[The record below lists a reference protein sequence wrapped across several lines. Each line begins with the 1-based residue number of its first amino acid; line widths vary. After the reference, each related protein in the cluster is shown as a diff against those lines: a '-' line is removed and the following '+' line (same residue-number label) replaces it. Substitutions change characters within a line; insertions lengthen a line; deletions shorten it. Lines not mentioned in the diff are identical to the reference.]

1 MIDNIIAYS
10 IRNKFIIGL
19 LVFGLIAWGL
29 FSLRQLPIDAVPDI
43 TNNQV
48 QLITQAPTL
57 AAQEV
62 EQFITYPVELAM
74 QNLPGVVEIRSISRF
89 GLSVVTVVFKEDMG
103 TYLPR
108 QLVSE
113 QLKVAEA
120 EIPAGLGT
128 PEMSPISTGL
138 GEIYQYALHVKPGF
152 DSLYSP
158 MELRSIQDWIVR
170 RQISGIEGVVEVN
183 SFGGFLKQYE
193 VAINPEQIRAMDVT
207 MAEVF
212 TAIESN
218 NQNTGGSYIEKG
230 PNAYFVRGEGLV
242 KSLADIERIV
252 VKNVGNIP
260 VRVSD
265 VAKVQFGHSPRY
277 GAMTSNGQGETV
289 GGIVMMLKGA
299 NSAEVIERVK
309 VRINQIQQ
317 SLPEGI
323 TIDPFIDR
331 TKLVDKTIKTVSTN
345 LIEGGLIVVFIL
357 VLLLG
362 NLRAGLVVASVI
374 PLAMLFAIAMMNVFG
389 VSANLMSLGAIDFGL
404 IVDGAVIIV
413 ESIVHRLH
421 THHKNQVLTQTEM
434 DESVKTSS
442 IKIRNSAAFGEII
455 ILIVY
460 LPILA
465 LVGIEGKMFGP
476 MAQTVSFA
484 ILGAFILS
492 LTYVPMMSAL
502 ALSKKI
508 VTKRT
513 IADRIMSVLQR
524 IYDPVIRF
532 SLRFRWP
539 VIGTV
544 VLLFGLSLWHFS
556 SMGGEFIPRLEE
568 GDLAI
573 NATIKTGSSL
583 SQTIETM
590 TRLEGILMKFPE
602 VDEIVTRIGAAE
614 IPTDPMSIETGDLI
628 IVLKD
633 KDEWTTTES
642 QEELVEK
649 MKEAMAVL
657 PGVNFEFSQPIEL
670 RFNELMT
677 GVRSD
682 IAIKIYGEDLDLLYQ
697 KGQEANAAIQGI
709 EGVGDT
715 KLEQIVGLPQMQVK
729 YDREKIA
736 QYGLT
741 IKDLNTLVRTAFA
754 GEVAGV
760 VFEGEKRF
768 DLVVRLEKAYRQ
780 DIQNLRELYL
790 SLPNGSSVPLEEV
803 ASISYQ
809 NAPMQISRDDTKRRI
824 VLGVNVRGRDVESL
838 VGEIEQTLQ
847 EKLKLPPGY
856 YITYGG
862 QFENLKEAKDRL
874 SIAVPVALL
883 LIFTLLYLTFHSFGQ
898 ALLIFTAIPL
908 SAIGGVWALSLR
920 GMPFSISAGVGFIAL
935 FGVAVLN
942 GIVLIGYFND
952 LKKEGIIDIRERIL
966 EGTRVRLR
974 PVIMTA
980 AVASLGFLPMALSSS
995 EGAEVQKPLAT
1006 VVIGGLITATL
1017 LTLIVLPILYRIFF
1031 DENKTKP
1038 RPTIG
1043 SGNALKGL
1051 LILCLS
1057 IPLASLAQRPLS
1069 AEEAV
1074 QVAIESHPSIQAAT
1088 LGIEQQRVLQ
1098 KSAVDLPSTSFS
1110 FGRGQF
1116 NTAAQDNQWQIN
1128 QRFSLPQVYQRQG
1141 ELLRAKTGLAERAK
1155 SISENE
1161 LRREVRLAYQVWHF
1175 WIEEQN
1181 QYDSLLAYYE
1191 DFVEAADLRFQT
1203 GESNQV
1209 ESQLAKAKF
1218 RQLQLDYQQVQSQIA
1233 NSHRVLQQWLNTTDS
1248 LMIPPNVNYGPI
1260 PISIDTSMNIG
1271 GNPTLT
1277 FIQQQERVAEQSYK
1291 VAQSQLLP
1299 QVSAG
1304 YFRQQIDGSNGFQG
1318 WQLGISV
1325 PLWFRAKQAES
1336 QAQAIEQGVRA
1347 KQVEN
1352 TQLRLGSEWDQL
1364 KRQYQ
1369 TANQQLIF
1377 YEAEGLNLAEEL
1389 AQSGRL
1395 AYRAGEIDYVA
1406 YIQNLDQAFSLRFSY
1421 LESILK
1427 INQAAIGLSYLLG
1440 I

>member
-1 MIDNIIAYS
+1 MIDQIIAYS

-19 LVFGLIAWGL
+19 FIIGLIAWGGY
-29 FSLRQLPIDAVPDI
+29 SLQQLSIDAVPDI

-48 QLITQAPTL
+48 QIITQTPTL

-89 GLSVVTVVFKEDMG
+89 GLSVVTVVFEENMG

-108 QLVSE
+108 QLVAE
-113 QLKVAEA
+113 QLKVAE
-120 EIPAGLGT
+120 EDIPKGLGS
-128 PEMSPISTGL
+128 PEMAPISTGL
-138 GEIYQYALHVKPGF
+138 GEIYQYALQVQPGY
-152 DSLYSP
+152 DSLYFP
-158 MELRSIQDWIVR
+158 MELRSIQDWIVK
-170 RQISGIEGVVEVN
+170 RQISGVEGVIEVN

-193 VAINPEQIRAMDVT
+193 VSINPEQLRAMNVT

-212 TAIESN
+212 KAVEMN

-242 KSLADIERIV
+242 KSLRDIEQIV
-252 VKNVGNIP
+252 VKTVENIP
-260 VRVSD
+260 VRVID
-265 VAKVQFGHSPRY
+265 VATVRFGHAPRY
-277 GAMTSNGQGETV
+277 GAMTSNGEGETV

-309 VRINQIQQ
+309 ERIEQIQQ
-317 SLPEGI
+317 SLPKGI

-331 TKLVDKTIKTVSTN
+331 TKLVNKTIKTVSTN
-345 LIEGGLIVVFIL
+345 LIEGGLIVIFIL

-374 PLAMLFAIAMMNVFG
+374 PLSMLFAISMMNLFG

-421 THHKNQVLTQTEM
+421 VHHKDRLLTQAEM
-434 DESVKTSS
+434 DESVKTSA

-502 ALSKKI
+502 ALSKQI
-508 VTKRT
+508 QVKRT
-513 IADRIMSVLQR
+513 IADRIMAVLQR
-524 IYDPVIRF
+524 LYDPVIRF
-532 SLRFRWP
+532 SLRFKWL
-539 VIGTV
+539 VIGAAF
-544 VLLFGLSLWHFS
+544 LLFVLSLWRFS
-556 SMGGEFIPRLEE
+556 MMGGEFIPRLEE

-590 TRLEGILMKFPE
+590 SRLEGILMKFPE
-602 VDEIVTRIGAAE
+602 VEEIVTRIGAAE
-614 IPTDPMSIETGDLI
+614 IPTDPMPIESGDLI

-633 KDEWTTTES
+633 KDEWTINRS
-642 QEELVEK
+642 QEVLVEE
-649 MKEAMAVL
+649 MKAAMAII

-682 IAIKIYGEDLDLLYQ
+682 IAIKIYGEDLDVLYQ
-697 KGQEANAAIQGI
+697 KGQEANTFIQGI
-709 EGVGDT
+709 EGIGDT
-715 KLEQIVGLPQMQVK
+715 KLEQIVGLPQMLVR
-729 YDREKIA
+729 YDRDKIA
-736 QYGLT
+736 QYGLN
-741 IKDLNTLVRTAFA
+741 IHELNTLVRTGFG
-754 GEVAGV
+754 GETAGV
-760 VFEGEKRF
+760 VFEGERRF
-768 DLVVRLEKAYRQ
+768 DLVVRLDKAYRQ
-780 DIQNLRELYL
+780 NIQNLRELYL
-790 SLPNGSSVPLEEV
+790 TLPNGNSVPLEEV
-803 ASISYQ
+803 ADIEYQ

-824 VLGVNVRGRDVESL
+824 VLGVNARGRDVESL
-838 VGEIEQTLQ
+838 VGEIEQRLRTQLS
-847 EKLKLPPGY
+847 LPPGY

-862 QFENLKEAKDRL
+862 QFENLQEAKARL
-874 SIAVPVALL
+874 SVAVPVALL
-883 LIFTLLYLTFHSFGQ
+883 LIFTLLYLTFHSLGQ

-908 SAIGGVWALSLR
+908 SAIGGIWALTLR

-952 LKKEGIIDIRERIL
+952 LKKEGISDIRERIL

-1017 LTLIVLPILYRIFF
+1017 LTLIVLPILYSLFF
-1031 DENKTKP
+1031 REKTQPPSASSTTTKLSV
-1038 RPTIG
+1038 I
-1043 SGNALKGL
+1043 L
-1051 LILCLS
+1051 LFFFLS
-1057 IPLASLAQRPLS
+1057 IPFSGEAQQKLSSEQAIDLALKNYPSI
-1069 AEEAV
+1069 EAARL
-1074 QVAIESHPSIQAAT
+1074 QVAKQAT
-1088 LGIEQQRVLQ
+1088 LRKG
-1098 KSAVDLPSTSFS
+1098 AFDLPATSIT

-1116 NTAAQDNQWQIN
+1116 NTAAQDQQWQVS
-1128 QRFSLPQVYQRQG
+1128 QSFALPQTYIRKGQ
-1141 ELLRAKTGLAERAK
+1141 LLDARTKLAQLSQEEK
-1155 SISENE
+1155 ENE
-1161 LRREVRLAYQVWHF
+1161 LRRQVRYAYFMTHYLANRL
-1175 WIEEQN
+1175 I
-1181 QYDSLLAYYE
+1181 QYDSLIQYYE
-1191 DFVEAADLRFQT
+1191 DFVSAADLKFQT

-1209 ESQLAKAKF
+1209 EKQSAETRYHQLVLD
-1218 RQLQLDYQQVQSQIA
+1218 RQQLISQITM
-1233 NSHRVLQQWLNTTDS
+1233 SHQALQGWLNTRDS
-1248 LMIPPNVNYGPI
+1248 LVIMPDEALLTLPVLLDSTSVNHP
-1260 PISIDTSMNIG
+1260 S
-1271 GNPTLT
+1271 LQVAH
-1277 FIQQQERVAEQSYK
+1277 QQIV
-1291 VAQSQLLP
+1291 VAQQAQRFSQTNFLP
-1299 QVSAG
+1299 QLSLG
-1304 YFRQQIDGSNGFQG
+1304 YFRQQIDGVSGFNG
-1318 WQLGISV
+1318 WQIGLSL
-1325 PLWFRAKQAES
+1325 PLWFKAKRATVQAANIQQNIHQRQAETVDLTL
-1336 QAQAIEQGVRA
+1336 Q
-1347 KQVEN
+1347 
-1352 TQLRLGSEWDQL
+1352 TQW
-1364 KRQYQ
+1364 
-1369 TANQQLIF
+1369 NQQEQQLNTLRQQLNF
-1377 YEAEGLNLAEEL
+1377 YEQQGLKLAMDL
-1389 AQSGRL
+1389 VQSSTL
-1395 AYRAGEIDYVA
+1395 AYREGEIDYVA
-1406 YIQNLDQAFSLRFSY
+1406 YVQQLDRAFELRLAYQKSQWQY
-1421 LESILK
+1421 
-1427 INQAAIGLSYLLG
+1427 NQSVIELLFLLG
-1440 I
+1440 L

>member
-19 LVFGLIAWGL
+19 LVLGLVAWGL
-29 FSLRQLPIDAVPDI
+29 YSLRQLPIDAVPDI

-113 QLKVAEA
+113 QLKIAEA
-120 EIPAGLGT
+120 EIPPGLGS
-128 PEMSPISTGL
+128 PEMAPISTGL
-138 GEIYQYALHVKPGF
+138 GEIYQYALHVKPGY
-152 DSLYSP
+152 DSLYTP

-170 RQISGIEGVVEVN
+170 RQLSGVDGVVEVN

-193 VAINPEQIRAMDVT
+193 VAVNPEQLRAMNVT

-212 TAIESN
+212 QAVEKN

-242 KSLADIERIV
+242 KSLKDIEKIP
-252 VKNVGNIP
+252 VKTVENIP
-260 VRVSD
+260 VRISD

-277 GAMTSNGQGETV
+277 GAMTSNGEGETV

-299 NSAEVIERVK
+299 NSAEVIERVQA
-309 VRINQIQQ
+309 RIEQIQQ

-331 TKLVDKTIKTVSTN
+331 SKLVNKTISTVSTN

-413 ESIVHRLH
+413 ESIVHRLYK
-421 THHKNQVLTQTEM
+421 HHKNGLLTQAEM
-434 DESVKTSS
+434 DESVKTSA

-465 LVGIEGKMFGP
+465 LVGIEGKMFRP

-502 ALSKKI
+502 VLSKK
-508 VTKRT
+508 VDVKQT
-513 IADRIMSVLQR
+513 IADRIIAVLQR
-524 IYDPVIRF
+524 IYDPVLRF
-532 SLRFRWP
+532 SLRLKWQ
-539 VIGTV
+539 VIGITI
-544 VLLFGLSLWHFS
+544 LLFGLSLWRFS
-556 SMGGEFIPRLEE
+556 NMGGEFIPRLEE

-590 TRLEGILMKFPE
+590 NRLEGVLMKFPE
-602 VDEIVTRIGAAE
+602 VEEIVTRIGAAE
-614 IPTDPMSIETGDLI
+614 IPTDPMPIETGDLI

-633 KDEWTTTES
+633 KEAWTTTDS
-642 QEELVEK
+642 QEELVEQ
-649 MKEAMAVL
+649 MKAAMAVI

-682 IAIKIYGEDLDLLYQ
+682 IAIKIYGEDLELLYQ

-715 KLEQIVGLPQMQVK
+715 KLEQIVGLPQMQVQ
-729 YDREKIA
+729 YDRDKIA
-736 QYGLT
+736 QYGLN
-741 IKDLNTLVRTAFA
+741 IEDLNTLVRTAFA
-754 GEVAGV
+754 GEAAGV

-790 SLPNGSSVPLEEV
+790 SLPNGSSVPLHEIAKIE
-803 ASISYQ
+803 YK

-824 VLGVNVRGRDVESL
+824 VLGVNARGRDVESL
-838 VGEIEQTLQ
+838 VEEIEQTLQ
-847 EKLKLPPGY
+847 AKVDLPPGY

-862 QFENLKEAKDRL
+862 QFENLQEAKDRL

-883 LIFTLLYLTFHSFGQ
+883 LIFTLLYLTFHSLGQ

-908 SAIGGVWALSLR
+908 SAIGGIWALTLR
-920 GMPFSISAGVGFIAL
+920 GMPFSISAGIGFIAL

-952 LKKEGIIDIRERIL
+952 LKKEGMDDIWQRIL

-980 AVASLGFLPMALSSS
+980 AVASLGFLPMALSTS

-1017 LTLIVLPILYRIFF
+1017 LTLIVLPVLYQIFF
-1031 DENKTKP
+1031 DENRSKFW
-1038 RPTIG
+1038 PTS
-1043 SGNALKGL
+1043 SGNMLKGL

-1057 IPLASLAQRPLS
+1057 IPLVGMAQRPIH

-1074 QVAIESHPSIQAAT
+1074 QLALENHPSIQAAS
-1088 LGIEQQRVLQ
+1088 LEVERQEVLQ
-1098 KSAVDLPSTSFS
+1098 KSALDLPATSFS

-1116 NTAAQDNQWQIN
+1116 NTGAQDNQWQISQN
-1128 QRFSLPQVYQRQG
+1128 FSLPQVYQRNG
-1141 ELLRAKTGLAERAK
+1141 ELLKAQTSLSERAK
-1155 SISENE
+1155 AISENE
-1161 LRREVRLAYQVWHF
+1161 LRKEVRLAYQTWHF
-1175 WIEEQN
+1175 WLEQRN
-1181 QYDSLLAYYE
+1181 LYDSLLVYYQ
-1191 DFVEAADLRFQT
+1191 DFLVAADLRFQT

-1218 RQLQLDYQQVQSQIA
+1218 QQIQLDYQQVLGQVA
-1233 NSHRVLQQWLNTTDS
+1233 MSHRVLQQWLNTPDS
-1248 LMIPPNVNYGPI
+1248 LTIPANVIFASLSLPQDSATILAQNPN
-1260 PISIDTSMNIG
+1260 
-1271 GNPTLT
+1271 LA
-1277 FIQQQERVAEQSYK
+1277 FAQQQIVVAEKSQQ
-1291 VAQSQLLP
+1291 VAQSKLLP
-1299 QVSAG
+1299 QLSAG
-1304 YFRQQIDGSNGFQG
+1304 YFRQQIDGASGFQG
-1318 WQLGISV
+1318 WQVGVSV
-1325 PLWFRAKQAES
+1325 PLWFQAKQAES
-1336 QAQAIEQGVRA
+1336 QAQAVEQKVISSQAEDTR
-1347 KQVEN
+1347 
-1352 TQLRLGSEWDQL
+1352 LRLHSAWDQL
-1364 KRQYQ
+1364 FQQYQ
-1369 TANQQLIF
+1369 TAQQQLAF
-1377 YEAEGLNLAEEL
+1377 YETEGLKLAEDL
-1389 AQSGRL
+1389 VQSGTL

-1406 YIQNLDQAFSLRFSY
+1406 FIQNLDQAFALRKSY
-1421 LESILK
+1421 LNSILGT
-1427 INQAAIGLSYLLG
+1427 NQAVIGISYLSG

>member
-19 LVFGLIAWGL
+19 LVLGLVGWGL
-29 FSLRQLPIDAVPDI
+29 YSLQQLPIDAVPDI

-89 GLSVVTVVFKEDMG
+89 GLSVVTVVFREDMG

-138 GEIYQYALHVKPGF
+138 GEIYQYALHVKPGY

-170 RQISGIEGVVEVN
+170 RQLSGVDGVVEVN

-193 VAINPEQIRAMDVT
+193 VAVNPEQLRAMNVT
-207 MAEVF
+207 MAEVYQ
-212 TAIESN
+212 AVEKN

-242 KSLADIERIV
+242 KSLKDIEKIP
-252 VKNVGNIP
+252 VKTVENIP
-260 VRVSD
+260 VRISD

-277 GAMTSNGQGETV
+277 GAMTSNGEGETV

-299 NSAEVIERVK
+299 NSAEVIERVQT
-309 VRINQIQQ
+309 RIEQIQQ

-331 TKLVDKTIKTVSTN
+331 SKLVDKTIKTVSTN

-421 THHKNQVLTQTEM
+421 NQHKNKVLTQEEM
-434 DESVKTSS
+434 DESVKTSA
-442 IKIRNSAAFGEII
+442 IRIRNSAAFGEII

-465 LVGIEGKMFGP
+465 LVGIEGKMFTP

-502 ALSKKI
+502 ALSKK
-508 VTKRT
+508 VVEKRT
-513 IADRIMSVLQR
+513 IADRIISVLQR
-524 IYDPVIRF
+524 VYDPAIRF
-532 SLRFRWP
+532 SLRFRWL
-539 VIGTV
+539 VIGSAV
-544 VLLFGLSLWHFS
+544 ILFGLSLWRFS
-556 SMGGEFIPRLEE
+556 AMGGEFIPRLEE

-590 TRLEGILMKFPE
+590 NRLEGILMKFPE
-602 VDEIVTRIGAAE
+602 VEEIVTRIGAAE
-614 IPTDPMSIETGDLI
+614 IPTDPMPIEAGDLI

-649 MKEAMAVL
+649 MKEAMAVI

-682 IAIKIYGEDLDLLYQ
+682 IAIKIYGEDLQLLYQ
-697 KGQEANAAIQGI
+697 KGQEANAAVQNID
-709 EGVGDT
+709 GVGDT
-715 KLEQIVGLPQMQVK
+715 KLEQIVGLPQMQVQ
-729 YDREKIA
+729 YNRDKIA
-736 QYGLT
+736 QYGLN
-741 IKDLNTLVRTAFA
+741 IEDLNTLVRTAFA

-790 SLPNGSSVPLEEV
+790 TLPNGNSVPLNEI
-803 ASISYQ
+803 ASIEYQ

-824 VLGVNVRGRDVESL
+824 VLGVNARGRDVESL
-838 VGEIEQTLQ
+838 VGEIKQTLQ
-847 EKLKLPPGY
+847 AEVDLPPGY

-862 QFENLKEAKDRL
+862 QFENLQEAKDRL

-908 SAIGGVWALSLR
+908 SAIGGIWALSLR
-920 GMPFSISAGVGFIAL
+920 GMPFSISAGIGFIAL

-952 LKKEGIIDIRERIL
+952 LKKEGMNDIRQRIL

-980 AVASLGFLPMALSSS
+980 AVASLGFLPMALSTS

-1017 LTLIVLPILYRIFF
+1017 LTLVVLPVLYQIFF
-1031 DENKTKP
+1031 DEDRSKARPNASGTMLKT
-1038 RPTIG
+1038 
-1043 SGNALKGL
+1043 L
-1051 LILCLS
+1051 LVLCLS
-1057 IPLASLAQRPLS
+1057 IPLASMAQRPVS

-1074 QVAIESHPSIQAAT
+1074 QLALENHPSIQAAS
-1088 LGIEQQRVLQ
+1088 LGVERQQALQ
-1098 KSAVDLPSTSFS
+1098 KSALNLPATSIS
-1110 FGRGQF
+1110 YGRGQF
-1116 NTAAQDNQWQIN
+1116 NTSAQDNQWQIN
-1128 QRFSLPQVYQRQG
+1128 QSFSLPQVYQRNG
-1141 ELLRAKTGLAERAK
+1141 ELLQAQTDLAEHAK
-1155 SISENE
+1155 DISKNE
-1161 LRREVRLAYQVWHF
+1161 LRREVRMAYQAWHF
-1175 WIEEQN
+1175 WLEQRK
-1181 QYDSLLAYYE
+1181 QYDSLLTYYQ
-1191 DFVEAADLRFQT
+1191 DFLDAADLRFQT
-1203 GESNQV
+1203 GESNLV

-1218 RQLQLDYQQVQSQIA
+1218 QQIQLNYQQVLSEVA
-1233 NSHRVLQQWLNTTDS
+1233 MSHRTLQQWLNTTDS
-1248 LMIPPNVNYGPI
+1248 LMVPPHIGFASFSLPG
-1260 PISIDTSMNIG
+1260 DTVSNTG
-1271 GNPTLT
+1271 KNPNLA
-1277 FIQQQERVAEQSYK
+1277 FVQQQIMVAEKSQK
-1291 VAQSQLLP
+1291 VAQAELLP
-1299 QVSAG
+1299 QLSAG
-1304 YFRQQIDGSNGFQG
+1304 YFRQQIDGANGFQG
-1318 WQLGISV
+1318 WQIGISV

-1336 QAQAIEQGVRA
+1336 QAQAIERKVISSQAEG
-1347 KQVEN
+1347 
-1352 TQLRLGSEWDQL
+1352 TQLRLSSAWDQL
-1364 KRQYQ
+1364 HQQYQ
-1369 TANQQLIF
+1369 TARQQLAF
-1377 YEAEGLNLAEEL
+1377 YETDGLQLAEDL
-1389 AQSGRL
+1389 VQTGRL
-1395 AYRAGEIDYVA
+1395 AYLAGEIDYVA
-1406 YIQNLDQAFSLRFSY
+1406 YIQNLDQAFTLRQSY

-1427 INQAAIGLSYLLG
+1427 TNQAAIGLSYILG

>member
-19 LVFGLIAWGL
+19 LVLGLIGWGL
-29 FSLRQLPIDAVPDI
+29 YSLRQLPIDAVPDI

-48 QLITQAPTL
+48 QLITQTSTL

-89 GLSVVTVVFKEDMG
+89 GLSVVTVVFREDMG

-113 QLKVAEA
+113 QLKLAEA
-120 EIPAGLGT
+120 EIPPGLGS

-138 GEIYQYALHVKPGF
+138 GEIYQYALHVKPGY

-170 RQISGIEGVVEVN
+170 RQLSGVDGVVEVN

-193 VAINPEQIRAMDVT
+193 VAVNPEQLRAMNVT

-212 TAIESN
+212 QAVEKN

-242 KSLADIERIV
+242 RSLKDIEKIP
-252 VKNVGNIP
+252 VKTVENIP
-260 VRVSD
+260 VRISD

-277 GAMTSNGQGETV
+277 GAMTSNGEGETV

-299 NSAEVIERVK
+299 NSAEVIERVQT
-309 VRINQIQQ
+309 RIEQIQQ
-317 SLPEGI
+317 SLPEGT

-331 TKLVDKTIKTVSTN
+331 SKLVNKTIKTVSTN

-421 THHKNQVLTQTEM
+421 TQHKNQVLTQAEM

-465 LVGIEGKMFGP
+465 LVGIEGKMFAP

-508 VTKRT
+508 EVKRT
-513 IADRIMSVLQR
+513 IADRIIEVLQR
-524 IYDPVIRF
+524 IYDPAIRF
-532 SLRFRWP
+532 SLRFRSL
-539 VIGTV
+539 VIGV
-544 VLLFGLSLWHFS
+544 AIILFGLSLWRFS
-556 SMGGEFIPRLEE
+556 NMGGEFIPRLEE

-590 TRLEGILMKFPE
+590 NRLEGILMKFPE
-602 VDEIVTRIGAAE
+602 VEEIVTRIGAAE
-614 IPTDPMSIETGDLI
+614 IPTDPMPIEAGDLI

-633 KDEWTTTES
+633 KDEWTANDN

-649 MKEAMAVL
+649 MKEAMAVI

-682 IAIKIYGEDLDLLYQ
+682 IAIKIYGEDLQLLYQ

-709 EGVGDT
+709 DGVGDT
-715 KLEQIVGLPQMQVK
+715 KLEQIVGLPQMQVQ
-729 YDREKIA
+729 YDRDKIA
-736 QYGLT
+736 QYGLN
-741 IKDLNTLVRTAFA
+741 IEDLNTLVRTAFA
-754 GEVAGV
+754 GEAAGV

-768 DLVVRLEKAYRQ
+768 DLVVRLEKAFRQ

-790 SLPNGSSVPLEEV
+790 TLPNGNSVPLNEI
-803 ASISYQ
+803 ASIEYQ

-824 VLGVNVRGRDVESL
+824 VLGVNARGRDVESL

-847 EKLKLPPGY
+847 TKVDLPPGY

-862 QFENLKEAKDRL
+862 QFENLQEAKARL
-874 SIAVPVALL
+874 SVAVPVALL
-883 LIFTLLYLTFHSFGQ
+883 LIFTLLYLTFHSLGQ

-908 SAIGGVWALSLR
+908 SAIGGIWALTLR

-952 LKKEGIIDIRERIL
+952 LKKEGMNDIRQRIL

-980 AVASLGFLPMALSSS
+980 AVASLGFLPMALSTS

-1017 LTLIVLPILYRIFF
+1017 LTLLVLPVLYRIFF
-1031 DENKTKP
+1031 DENRSKAQP
-1038 RPTIG
+1038 SASGTI
-1043 SGNALKGL
+1043 LKGL
-1051 LILCLS
+1051 FAICLS
-1057 IPLASLAQRPLS
+1057 IPLASMAQRPLS

-1074 QVAIESHPSIQAAT
+1074 QLALDKHPSIQTAV
-1088 LGIEQQRVLQ
+1088 LGVERQQALQ
-1098 KSAVDLPSTSFS
+1098 KSAFDLPATSLS
-1110 FGRGQF
+1110 YGRGQF
-1116 NTAAQDNQWQIN
+1116 NTAALDNQWQLS
-1128 QRFSLPQVYQRQG
+1128 QRFSLPQVYQRNG
-1141 ELLRAKTGLAERAK
+1141 ELLKAKTDLAERAK
-1155 SISENE
+1155 DISENE
-1161 LRREVRLAYQVWHF
+1161 LRREVRLAYQTWHF
-1175 WIEEQN
+1175 WLEQRN
-1181 QYDSLLAYYE
+1181 QYDSLLVYYQ
-1191 DFVEAADLRFQT
+1191 DFLDAADLRFQT

-1218 RQLQLDYQQVQSQIA
+1218 QQIQLDYQQVLSQIA
-1233 NSHRVLQQWLNTTDS
+1233 MSHRTLQQWLSTTDS
-1248 LMIPPNVNYGPI
+1248 LMVPLNTVYSSFPLPGGAA
-1260 PISIDTSMNIG
+1260 SNIG
-1271 GNPTLT
+1271 GNPDLI
-1277 FIQQQERVAEQSYK
+1277 FVEQQIMVAEKSQK
-1291 VAQSQLLP
+1291 VAQAQLLP
-1299 QVSAG
+1299 QFSAG
-1304 YFRQQIDGSNGFQG
+1304 YFRQQIDGASGFQG
-1318 WQLGISV
+1318 WQVGISV
-1325 PLWFRAKQAES
+1325 PLWLRAKKAES
-1336 QAQAIEQGVRA
+1336 QAHAIERKVIASQAEDTR
-1347 KQVEN
+1347 
-1352 TQLRLGSEWDQL
+1352 LRLSSAWDQL
-1364 KRQYQ
+1364 HRQYQ
-1369 TANQQLIF
+1369 TARQQLTF
-1377 YEAEGLNLAEEL
+1377 YETEGLKLAEDL
-1389 AQSGRL
+1389 VQSGTL

-1406 YIQNLDQAFSLRFSY
+1406 YIQNLDQAFALRISY
-1421 LESILK
+1421 LESIRK
-1427 INQAAIGLSYLLG
+1427 TNQAVIGLSYLLG

>member
-19 LVFGLIAWGL
+19 LVFGLVAWGL
-29 FSLRQLPIDAVPDI
+29 YSLRQLPIDAVPDI

-74 QNLPGVVEIRSISRF
+74 QNLPGVEEIRSISRF
-89 GLSVVTVVFKEDMG
+89 GLSVVTVVFKEEMG

-120 EIPAGLGT
+120 EIPTGLGS

-193 VAINPEQIRAMDVT
+193 VAINPEQIRAMNVT

-242 KSLADIERIV
+242 KSLSDIEGIV
-252 VKNVGNIP
+252 VKNIGSIP
-260 VRVSD
+260 VLVSD
-265 VAKVQFGHSPRY
+265 VAKVHFGHSPRY

-299 NSAEVIERVK
+299 NSAEVIERIK
-309 VRINQIQQ
+309 SRIIQIQQ
-317 SLPEGI
+317 NLPEGI

-421 THHKNQVLTQTEM
+421 THHKNQVLTQAEM
-434 DESVKTSS
+434 DESVKISS

-492 LTYVPMMSAL
+492 LTYVPMMTAL

-508 VTKRT
+508 EIKLTV
-513 IADRIMSVLQR
+513 ADRIMSLFQR
-524 IYDPVIRF
+524 IYDPILQF
-532 SLRFRWP
+532 SLRFRWL
-539 VIGTV
+539 VIGIV
-544 VLLFGLSLWHFS
+544 VVLFGLSLWKFS

-590 TRLEGILMKFPE
+590 NRLEGILMKFPE

-614 IPTDPMSIETGDLI
+614 IPTDPMPIESGDLI

-633 KDEWTTTES
+633 KEEWTTTDS
-642 QEELVEK
+642 QEELVEQ
-649 MKEAMAVL
+649 MKAAMAVI

-697 KGQEANAAIQGI
+697 QGQEANAAIQGI
-709 EGVGDT
+709 LGVGDT
-715 KLEQIVGLPQMQVK
+715 KLEQISGLPQMQVQ

-790 SLPNGSSVPLEEV
+790 SMPNGSSVPLEEV

-824 VLGVNVRGRDVESL
+824 VLGVNARGRDVESL
-838 VGEIEQTLQ
+838 VEEIEQALH
-847 EKLKLPPGY
+847 EKLNLPPGY
-856 YITYGG
+856 YVTYGG
-862 QFENLKEAKDRL
+862 QFENLKEAKARL

-908 SAIGGVWALSLR
+908 SAIGGIWALTLR
-920 GMPFSISAGVGFIAL
+920 GMPFSISAGIGFIAL

-952 LKKEGIIDIRERIL
+952 LKKEGILDIRQRIL

-1006 VVIGGLITATL
+1006 VVIGGLITATF
-1017 LTLIVLPILYRIFF
+1017 LTLIVLPVLYRIFF
-1031 DENKTKP
+1031 NGKRSKSQTTSFGKL
-1038 RPTIG
+1038 I
-1043 SGNALKGL
+1043 KGL
-1051 LILCLS
+1051 LFLCLS
-1057 IPLASLAQRPLS
+1057 IPMASMAQRTIDPQG
-1069 AEEAV
+1069 AV
-1074 QVAIESHPSIQAAT
+1074 QLALENHPSVQAASFAV
-1088 LGIEQQRVLQ
+1088 ERQKVLQ
-1098 KSAVDLPSTSFS
+1098 KSAFDLPTTSFS

-1116 NTAAQDNQWQIN
+1116 NTSSLDNQWQIS
-1128 QRFSLPQVYQRQG
+1128 QDFSLPQVYQRHG
-1141 ELLRAKTGLAERAK
+1141 ELLKAQTSLAERGK
-1155 SISENE
+1155 TINENE
-1161 LRREVRLAYQVWHF
+1161 LRKEVRLAFQTWHF
-1175 WIEEQN
+1175 WIEQR
-1181 QYDSLLAYYE
+1181 QLYDSLLSNYQE
-1191 DFVEAADLRFQT
+1191 FVEAADLRFQT
-1203 GESNQV
+1203 GESNLV

-1218 RQLQLDYQQVQSQIA
+1218 QQLQLDFQQVLGQVA
-1233 NSHRVLQQWLNTTDS
+1233 MSHRVLQQWLNTTDS
-1248 LMIPPNVNYGPI
+1248 LVMLPNTDFVLLPLSQDSA
-1260 PISIDTSMNIG
+1260 SILAH
-1271 GNPTLT
+1271 NPNLV
-1277 FIQQQERVAEQSYK
+1277 FVQQQLIVAEKSQK
-1291 VAQSQLLP
+1291 VAQAKLLP
-1299 QVSAG
+1299 TFSAG
-1304 YFRQQIDGSNGFQG
+1304 YFRQQIDGANGFQG
-1318 WQLGISV
+1318 WQASISV

-1336 QAQAIEQGVRA
+1336 QAQAIEQNVISTQA
-1347 KQVEN
+1347 EN
-1352 TQLRLGSEWDQL
+1352 TRLRLNSAWDQL
-1364 KRQYQ
+1364 FQQYL
-1369 TANQQLIF
+1369 TARQQLTY
-1377 YEAEGLNLAEEL
+1377 YETEGLQLAESL
-1389 AQSGRL
+1389 VQNGTL
-1395 AYRAGEIDYVA
+1395 AYREGEIDYVA
-1406 YIQNLDQAFSLRFSY
+1406 YIQNLDQAFLLRKSY

-1427 INQAAIGLSYLLG
+1427 SNQAVIGFSYLSG

>member
-19 LVFGLIAWGL
+19 LVIGLIAWGL
-29 FSLRQLPIDAVPDI
+29 YSLRQLPIDAVPDI

-74 QNLPGVVEIRSISRF
+74 QNLPGVIEIRSISRF

-120 EIPAGLGT
+120 EIPDGLGV

-138 GEIYQYALHVKPGF
+138 GEIYQYALHVSPGY

-170 RQISGIEGVVEVN
+170 RQLSGVEGVVEVN

-193 VAINPEQIRAMDVT
+193 VAVNPEQLRAMNVT
-207 MAEVF
+207 IAEVYQ
-212 TAIESN
+212 AVEKN

-242 KSLADIERIV
+242 KSLKDIEKIP
-252 VKNVGNIP
+252 VKTVENIP
-260 VRVSD
+260 VRISD

-277 GAMTSNGQGETV
+277 GAMTSNGKGETV

-299 NSAEVIERVK
+299 NSAEVIERVQA
-309 VRINQIQQ
+309 RIEQIQQ

-331 TKLVDKTIKTVSTN
+331 SKLVGKTIKTVSTN

-421 THHKNQVLTQTEM
+421 TQHKNQVLTQAEM
-434 DESVKTSS
+434 DESVKTSA

-465 LVGIEGKMFGP
+465 LVGIEGKMFAP

-502 ALSKKI
+502 ALSKN
-508 VTKRT
+508 VEVKRT
-513 IADRIMSVLQR
+513 IADRIIAALQR
-524 IYDPVIRF
+524 LYDPAIHF
-532 SLRFRWP
+532 SLRFRWL
-539 VIGTV
+539 VIGSAV
-544 VLLFGLSLWHFS
+544 ILFGLSLWRFS
-556 SMGGEFIPRLEE
+556 AMGGEFIPRLEE

-590 TRLEGILMKFPE
+590 NRLEGILMKFPE
-602 VDEIVTRIGAAE
+602 VEEIVTRIGAAE
-614 IPTDPMSIETGDLI
+614 IPTDPMPIEAGDLI

-649 MKEAMAVL
+649 MKEAMAVI

-682 IAIKIYGEDLDLLYQ
+682 IAIKIYGEDLEFLYQ

-709 EGVGDT
+709 NGVGDT

-729 YDREKIA
+729 YDRDKIA
-736 QYGLT
+736 QYGLN
-741 IKDLNTLVRTAFA
+741 IEDLNTLVRTAFA

-780 DIQNLRELYL
+780 DIENLRQLYL
-790 SLPNGSSVPLEEV
+790 PLPNGNSVPLNEIANIE
-803 ASISYQ
+803 YQ

-824 VLGVNVRGRDVESL
+824 VLGVNARGRDVESL

-847 EKLKLPPGY
+847 TKLELPPGY

-942 GIVLIGYFND
+942 GIVLIGYFNE
-952 LKKEGIIDIRERIL
+952 LKKEGMSDIRQRIL

-980 AVASLGFLPMALSSS
+980 AVASLGFLPMALSTS

-1017 LTLIVLPILYRIFF
+1017 LTLLVLPVLYRIFF
-1031 DENKTKP
+1031 DENRKKSDP
-1038 RPTIG
+1038 AA
-1043 SGNALKGL
+1043 SGVMLKAL

-1057 IPLASLAQRPLS
+1057 IPLVSSAQHPVS
-1069 AEEAV
+1069 PDQAV
-1074 QVAIESHPSIQAAT
+1074 QMALENHPSIQAAS
-1088 LGIEQQRVLQ
+1088 LAVERQQTLQ
-1098 KSAVDLPSTSFS
+1098 KGAVDLPATSLS

-1116 NTAAQDNQWQIN
+1116 NTAVQDNQWQIN
-1128 QRFSLPQVYQRQG
+1128 QSFSLPQVYQRNG
-1141 ELLRAKTGLAERAK
+1141 ELLRAQTTLAERNKA
-1155 SISENE
+1155 ISENE
-1161 LRREVRLAYQVWHF
+1161 LRKEVRLAYQSWHF
-1175 WIEEQN
+1175 WIELRN
-1181 QYDSLLAYYE
+1181 QYDSLLTYYQ
-1191 DFVEAADLRFQT
+1191 DFLESAELRFQT

-1209 ESQLAKAKF
+1209 ESQLARAKF
-1218 RQLQLDYQQVQSQIA
+1218 QQIQLDYQEVLSQIA
-1233 NSHRVLQQWLNTTDS
+1233 INHRALQQWLNTTDT
-1248 LMIPPNVNYGPI
+1248 LTIPPI
-1260 PISIDTSMNIG
+1260 ISFSSLALVRDTFSNTG
-1271 GNPTLT
+1271 ENPNLA
-1277 FIQQQERVAEQSYK
+1277 FVQQQILVAEKSQK
-1291 VAQSQLLP
+1291 VEQAKLLP
-1299 QVSAG
+1299 QLSAG
-1304 YFRQQIDGSNGFQG
+1304 YFRQQIDGASGFQG
-1318 WQLGISV
+1318 WQVGISV
-1325 PLWFRAKQAES
+1325 PLWFRAKQAKS
-1336 QAQAIEQGVRA
+1336 QAQEIEQKA
-1347 KQVEN
+1347 ISSQVEN
-1352 TQLRLGSEWDQL
+1352 TSLRLNSAWDQL
-1364 KRQYQ
+1364 KSQYQ
-1369 TANQQLIF
+1369 TAQQQLAF
-1377 YEAEGLNLAEEL
+1377 YETEGLQLAEDL
-1389 AQSGRL
+1389 VRSGTL
-1395 AYRAGEIDYVA
+1395 AYGAGEIDYVA
-1406 YIQNLDQAFSLRFSY
+1406 YIQNLDQAFSLRKSY

-1427 INQAAIGLSYLLG
+1427 TNQALIGLTYLLG
-1440 I
+1440 L

>member
-19 LVFGLIAWGL
+19 LVLGLIGWGL
-29 FSLRQLPIDAVPDI
+29 YSLRQLPIDAVPDI

-48 QLITQAPTL
+48 QLITQTPTL

-89 GLSVVTVVFKEDMG
+89 GLSVVTVVFREDMG

-120 EIPAGLGT
+120 EIPPGLGS

-138 GEIYQYALHVKPGF
+138 GEIYQYALHVKPGY

-170 RQISGIEGVVEVN
+170 RQLSGVDGVVEVN

-193 VAINPEQIRAMDVT
+193 VAVNPEQLRAMNVT
-207 MAEVF
+207 MAEVYQ
-212 TAIESN
+212 AVEKN

-242 KSLADIERIV
+242 RSLKDIEKIP
-252 VKNVGNIP
+252 VKTVENIP
-260 VRVSD
+260 VRISD

-277 GAMTSNGQGETV
+277 GAMTSNGEGETV

-299 NSAEVIERVK
+299 NSAEVIERVQA
-309 VRINQIQQ
+309 RIEQIQQ

-331 TKLVDKTIKTVSTN
+331 SKLVNKTIKTVSTN

-413 ESIVHRLH
+413 ESIVHRLY
-421 THHKNQVLTQTEM
+421 TQHKNQVLTQAEM
-434 DESVKTSS
+434 DKSVRTSA

-465 LVGIEGKMFGP
+465 LVGIEGKMFAP

-508 VTKRT
+508 EVKRT
-513 IADRIMSVLQR
+513 IADRIIEVLQR
-524 IYDPVIRF
+524 IYDPAIRF
-532 SLRFRWP
+532 SLRFRSL
-539 VIGTV
+539 VIGV
-544 VLLFGLSLWHFS
+544 AIILFGLSLWRFS
-556 SMGGEFIPRLEE
+556 NMGGEFIPRLEE

-590 TRLEGILMKFPE
+590 NRLEGILMKFPE
-602 VDEIVTRIGAAE
+602 VEEIVTRIGAAE
-614 IPTDPMSIETGDLI
+614 IPTDPMPIEAGDLI

-633 KDEWTTTES
+633 KDEWTTTGS

-649 MKEAMAVL
+649 MKEAMAVI

-682 IAIKIYGEDLDLLYQ
+682 IAIKIYGEDLQLLYQ
-697 KGQEANAAIQGI
+697 KGQEANAAIQVI
-709 EGVGDT
+709 DGVGDT
-715 KLEQIVGLPQMQVK
+715 KLEQIVGLPQMQVQ
-729 YDREKIA
+729 YDRDKIA
-736 QYGLT
+736 QYGLN
-741 IKDLNTLVRTAFA
+741 IEDLNTLVRTAFA

-768 DLVVRLEKAYRQ
+768 DLVVRLEKAFRQ

-790 SLPNGSSVPLEEV
+790 TLPNGNSVPLNEI
-803 ASISYQ
+803 ASIEYQ

-824 VLGVNVRGRDVESL
+824 VLGVNARGRDVESL

-847 EKLKLPPGY
+847 EKVDLPPGY

-862 QFENLKEAKDRL
+862 QFENLQEAKARL
-874 SIAVPVALL
+874 SVAVPVALL
-883 LIFTLLYLTFHSFGQ
+883 LIFTLLYLTFHSLGQ

-908 SAIGGVWALSLR
+908 SAIGGIWALTLR

-952 LKKEGIIDIRERIL
+952 LKKEGVNDVRERIL

-980 AVASLGFLPMALSSS
+980 AVASLGFLPMALSTS

-1017 LTLIVLPILYRIFF
+1017 LTLLVLPVLYRIFF
-1031 DENKTKP
+1031 DENRSKAQP
-1038 RPTIG
+1038 SA
-1043 SGNALKGL
+1043 SGIILKGL
-1051 LILCLS
+1051 FVLCLS
-1057 IPLASLAQRPLS
+1057 IPLTSMAQRPLS

-1074 QVAIESHPSIQAAT
+1074 QLALDKHPSIQTAV
-1088 LGIEQQRVLQ
+1088 LGVERQQALQ
-1098 KSAVDLPSTSFS
+1098 KSAFDLPATSLS
-1110 FGRGQF
+1110 YGRGQF
-1116 NTAAQDNQWQIN
+1116 NTAALDNQWQLS
-1128 QRFSLPQVYQRQG
+1128 QRFSLPQVYQRNG
-1141 ELLRAKTGLAERAK
+1141 DLLKAKTDLAERAK
-1155 SISENE
+1155 DISENQ
-1161 LRREVRLAYQVWHF
+1161 LRREVRLAYQTWHF
-1175 WIEEQN
+1175 WLEQRN
-1181 QYDSLLAYYE
+1181 QYDSLLVYYQ
-1191 DFVEAADLRFQT
+1191 DFLEAADLRFQT

-1218 RQLQLDYQQVQSQIA
+1218 QQIQLDYQQVLSQIA
-1233 NSHRVLQQWLNTTDS
+1233 MSHRTLQQWLSTTDS
-1248 LMIPPNVNYGPI
+1248 LMVPLNTVYSSFPLPGGAA
-1260 PISIDTSMNIG
+1260 SNIG
-1271 GNPTLT
+1271 GNPDLI
-1277 FIQQQERVAEQSYK
+1277 FVEQQIMVAEKSQK
-1291 VAQSQLLP
+1291 VAQAQLLP
-1299 QVSAG
+1299 QFSAG
-1304 YFRQQIDGSNGFQG
+1304 YFRQQIDGASGFQG
-1318 WQLGISV
+1318 WQVGISV
-1325 PLWFRAKQAES
+1325 PLWLRAKKAES
-1336 QAQAIEQGVRA
+1336 QAHAIERKVIASQAEDTR
-1347 KQVEN
+1347 
-1352 TQLRLGSEWDQL
+1352 LRLSSAWDQL
-1364 KRQYQ
+1364 HRQYQ
-1369 TANQQLIF
+1369 TARQQLTF
-1377 YEAEGLNLAEEL
+1377 YETEGLKLAEDL
-1389 AQSGRL
+1389 VQSGTL

-1406 YIQNLDQAFSLRFSY
+1406 YIQNLDQAFALRISY
-1421 LESILK
+1421 LESIRK
-1427 INQAAIGLSYLLG
+1427 TNQAVIGLSYLLG

>member
-19 LVFGLIAWGL
+19 LVLGLVAWGL
-29 FSLRQLPIDAVPDI
+29 YSLRQLPIDAVPDI

-120 EIPAGLGT
+120 EIPGGLGT

-138 GEIYQYALHVKPGF
+138 GEIYQYALHVKPGY

-158 MELRSIQDWIVR
+158 MKLRSIQDWIVR
-170 RQISGIEGVVEVN
+170 RQLSGVEGVVEVN

-193 VAINPEQIRAMDVT
+193 VAVNPERLRAMNVT
-207 MAEVF
+207 IAEVYQ
-212 TAIESN
+212 AVEKN

-242 KSLADIERIV
+242 KSLKDIEKIP
-252 VKNVGNIP
+252 VKTVENIP
-260 VRVSD
+260 VRISD

-277 GAMTSNGQGETV
+277 GAMTSNGEGETV

-309 VRINQIQQ
+309 VRIEQIQQ

-331 TKLVDKTIKTVSTN
+331 SKLVNKTIKTVSTN

-421 THHKNQVLTQTEM
+421 THHKNQVLTQAEM

-465 LVGIEGKMFGP
+465 LVGIEGKMFTP

-502 ALSKKI
+502 ALSKK
-508 VTKRT
+508 VVEKRT
-513 IADRIMSVLQR
+513 IADRIIAVLQR
-524 IYDPVIRF
+524 IYDPAIRF
-532 SLRFRWP
+532 SLRFRWL
-539 VIGTV
+539 VIGSAV
-544 VLLFGLSLWHFS
+544 ILFCLSLWRFS
-556 SMGGEFIPRLEE
+556 HMGGEFIPRLEE

-590 TRLEGILMKFPE
+590 NRLEGILMKFPE
-602 VDEIVTRIGAAE
+602 VEEIVTRIGAAE

-633 KDEWTTTES
+633 KKEWITTDS

-649 MKEAMAVL
+649 MKEAMAVI

-682 IAIKIYGEDLDLLYQ
+682 IAIKIYGENLELLYQ

-729 YDREKIA
+729 YDRDKIA
-736 QYGLT
+736 QYGVN
-741 IKDLNTLVRTAFA
+741 IEDLNTLVRTAFA

-790 SLPNGSSVPLEEV
+790 TLPNGNSVPLNEI
-803 ASISYQ
+803 ASIEYK

-824 VLGVNVRGRDVESL
+824 VLGVNARGRDVESL
-838 VGEIEQTLQ
+838 VEEIEETLQ
-847 EKLKLPPGY
+847 ATVQLPPGY

-862 QFENLKEAKDRL
+862 QFENLQEAKARL
-874 SIAVPVALL
+874 GIAVPVALL

-908 SAIGGVWALSLR
+908 SAIGGIWALSLR

-952 LKKEGIIDIRERIL
+952 LKKEGMNDIRERIL

-980 AVASLGFLPMALSSS
+980 AVASLGFLPMALSTS

-1017 LTLIVLPILYRIFF
+1017 LTLLVLPVLYRIFF
-1031 DENKTKP
+1031 DENRPKP
-1038 RPTIG
+1038 RKAK
-1043 SGNALKGL
+1043 SGNMIKGL

-1057 IPLASLAQRPLS
+1057 IPLASMGQRPVS

-1074 QVAIESHPSIQAAT
+1074 QQALENHPSIQAAT
-1088 LGIEQQRVLQ
+1088 LGVERQQTLQ
-1098 KSAVDLPSTSFS
+1098 KSAFDLPTTSFS
-1110 FGRGQF
+1110 YGRGQF

-1128 QRFSLPQVYQRQG
+1128 QSFSLPQVYQRNG
-1141 ELLRAKTGLAERAK
+1141 ELLKAQTDLAERSK
-1155 SISENE
+1155 DISENE
-1161 LRREVRLAYQVWHF
+1161 LRKEVRLAYQSWQF
-1175 WIEEQN
+1175 WLEQRN
-1181 QYDSLLAYYE
+1181 QYDSLLIYYQ
-1191 DFVEAADLRFQT
+1191 DFLEAADLRFQT
-1203 GESNQV
+1203 GESNRV

-1218 RQLQLDYQQVQSQIA
+1218 SQIQLDYQQVLSQVTI
-1233 NSHRVLQQWLNTTDS
+1233 SHRTLQQWLNTTDS
-1248 LMIPPNVNYGPI
+1248 LMIPPTVLFSSLPLPGDSINNAGQNPNVA
-1260 PISIDTSMNIG
+1260 
-1271 GNPTLT
+1271 
-1277 FIQQQERVAEQSYK
+1277 FVQQQIMVAEKSQK
-1291 VAQSQLLP
+1291 VAQAKLLP
-1299 QVSAG
+1299 QLSAG
-1304 YFRQQIDGSNGFQG
+1304 YFNQQIDGASGFQG
-1318 WQLGISV
+1318 WQVGISV

-1336 QAQAIEQGVRA
+1336 QAQGIEQKVISNQAEDTR
-1347 KQVEN
+1347 
-1352 TQLRLGSEWDQL
+1352 LRLNSAWDQL
-1364 KRQYQ
+1364 HRQYQ
-1369 TANQQLIF
+1369 TAQQQLAF
-1377 YEAEGLNLAEEL
+1377 YEIEGLNLAEDL
-1389 AQSGRL
+1389 VQSGTL

-1406 YIQNLDQAFSLRFSY
+1406 YIQNLDQAFSLRLSY

-1427 INQAAIGLSYLLG
+1427 TNQAAIGLSYLLG